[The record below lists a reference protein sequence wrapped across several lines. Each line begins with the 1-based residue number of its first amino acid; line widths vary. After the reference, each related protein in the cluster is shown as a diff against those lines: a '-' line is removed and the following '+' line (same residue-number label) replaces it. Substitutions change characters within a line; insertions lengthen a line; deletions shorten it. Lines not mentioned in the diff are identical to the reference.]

1 MAENG
6 RTSDHAGDVFDYII
20 VGAGSAGCVLAN
32 RLSAEPENRVC
43 LIEAGGP
50 DRNPFIRVPLGV
62 VHLIDHPKVNWRYS
76 SVPQKHAGN
85 RLLPIPLGKT
95 LGGTSSINGMV
106 YTRGH
111 PHDYDDWAAA
121 GCPGWSF
128 REVLPYFRRSENNE
142 NFPESPYHGKGGP
155 TNVTNLDSYNPLCEV
170 LFQAAESLGMKRCPD
185 FCGPTHEGFTIRQS
199 TVRGGERESTAR
211 SYLVPARGR
220 KNLTV
225 ITKAQVTRVLFEGRR
240 AVGVEFVRGNTLQ
253 SVRAR
258 REVVLSAGTY
268 GSSKLLMLSGV
279 GDADELKRHGIP
291 VVLSSPGVGRNLQE
305 HVVAAIRY
313 DSPSTVTYGLSLRTV
328 PRIAWSFVEYL
339 LFRRGL
345 LANSIMH
352 AGGFVKSDPSLDRP
366 DIQLMLLPAYKNE
379 KEKGRIRER
388 LGFSHVSIGHGYGLI
403 SMVMRPKSRGHV
415 SLASSDYRAM
425 PLIDPNFFDD
435 ERDLNLLVYGLK
447 LARRVLE
454 APAFDPYRGKELVP
468 GPEVQ
473 GDEALKDFAR
483 NFAVTGVHPV
493 GTCRMGTDAGA
504 VVDPELRLRG
514 IEGLRVVDGSIMPTL
529 IGGNTNGPII
539 MIAEKAADMILGK
552 PPLPPE
558 TRV

>member
-1 MAENG
+1 MADG
-6 RTSDHAGDVFDYII
+6 RTGNDAGDVFDYII

-32 RLSAEPENRVC
+32 RLSAEPANRVC

-50 DRNPFIRVPLGV
+50 DTNPFIKVPLGV
-62 VHLIDHPKVNWRYS
+62 VHLLDHPKVNWRYS

-85 RLLPIPLGKT
+85 RSLPIPLGKT

-170 LFQAAESLGMKRCPD
+170 LFQAAESLGMNRCAD

-199 TVRGGERESTAR
+199 TVRKGRRESTAR
-211 SYLVPARGR
+211 SYLDPAHGR

-225 ITKAQVTRVLFEGRR
+225 ITKAHVTRVLFEGRR
-240 AVGVEFVRGNTLQ
+240 AVGVELMRGNMRQ
-253 SVRAR
+253 PVRAR

-279 GDADELKRHGIP
+279 GDGEELKRHGIS
-291 VVLSSPGVGRNLQE
+291 VVLASPGVGCNLQE
-305 HVVAAIRY
+305 HVVAPIRY
-313 DSPSTVTYGLSLRTV
+313 DSPSTVSYGLSLRTA
-328 PRIAWSFVEYL
+328 PRVAWSFIEYL

-345 LANSIMH
+345 LANSVMH

-366 DIQLMLLPAYKNE
+366 DVQLMLLPAYKNE

-388 LGFSHVSIGHGYGLI
+388 LGFSHVAIGHGYGLI
-403 SMVMRPKSRGHV
+403 AMVMRPKSRGRV
-415 SLASSDYRAM
+415 NLASADYRAM

-435 ERDLNLLVYGLK
+435 ERDLDLLVYGLK
-447 LARRVLE
+447 LARKLLE
-454 APAFDPYRGKELVP
+454 APAFDPYRGKEVVP
-468 GPEVQ
+468 GSDVQ
-473 GDEALKDFAR
+473 GDEGLKDYAR

-493 GTCRMGTDAGA
+493 GTCRMGSDAGA
-504 VVDPELRLRG
+504 VVDPELRVRG

-552 PPLPPE
+552 PPLPAE
-558 TRV
+558 TRI